1 MKGAIAFYHKKIQ
14 KGTKTKAKESNTE
27 FIFYHKKIQKGTKT
41 VIVGGEKAYKFY
53 HKKIQKW
60 GLRDTRLGGI

>member
-1 MKGAIAFYHKKIQ
+1 LFYHKKIQ
-14 KGTKTKAKESNTE
+14 KGTKTCETPA
-27 FIFYHKKIQKGTKT
+27 IPCPRFYHKKIQKGTKT

-60 GLRDTRLGGI
+60 GLRDMRLGGI